1 MGIEGHR
8 IIEQGD
14 LPRGEYK
21 KLLEMFN
28 EFIIENHDD
37 IRGVLLFATTG
48 VSESDEGTNR
58 AMTYTGGDPNVI
70 AETLAITLQSQD
82 DLLPVLAAAIV
93 LSGKRPEFLSKL
105 MALEVKAKIITDIK
119 RRRGGD
125 ITVPKLFDNDKKED

>member
-1 MGIEGHR
+1 
-8 IIEQGD
+8 
-14 LPRGEYK
+14 
-21 KLLEMFN
+21 MFN

-48 VSESDEGTNR
+48 ISESDEGTNR